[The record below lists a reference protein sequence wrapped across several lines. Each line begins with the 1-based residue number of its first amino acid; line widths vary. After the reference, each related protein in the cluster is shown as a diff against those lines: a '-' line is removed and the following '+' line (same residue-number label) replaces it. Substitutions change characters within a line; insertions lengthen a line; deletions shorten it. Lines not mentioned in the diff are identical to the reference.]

1 MAARSIIKTIKAVFG
16 GNIAQLTKEHNK
28 LVDEVEELKGHYKV
42 HTHSAVAT
50 KAPDGNTG
58 TGFTPAYA
66 TAEAQKVA
74 P

>member
-1 MAARSIIKTIKAVFG
+1 MATRAILQAIKTVFG
-16 GNIAQLTKEHNK
+16 GNVAQLAKEHNK
-28 LVDEVEELKGHYKV
+28 LVDEVEELKNHYRV
-42 HTHSAVAT
+42 HTHSATGT

-66 TAEAQKVA
+66 AAEAQKVS